1 MERARIEGRAFFFL
15 QQECE
20 LLVES
25 IDYAAKALNSS
36 RLPGRVEA
44 FMARIL
50 VVDDEKPLAETLATI
65 LRMNN
70 YEVQVAHDGVE
81 GYNAAAL
88 FAPNLII
95 SDVAMPNRN
104 GVEMAI
110 EIRRDLP
117 GIQILL
123 ISGQATSVGLLEAA
137 RQRGYDFECLAKP
150 IHPLDLLSKIATLL
164 ARSAAAKQ
172 AS

>member
-1 MERARIEGRAFFFL
+1 
-15 QQECE
+15 
-20 LLVES
+20 
-25 IDYAAKALNSS
+25 
-36 RLPGRVEA
+36 
-44 FMARIL
+44 MARIL

-110 EIRRDLP
+110 EIRRDLL

-123 ISGQATSVGLLEAA
+123 ISGQATTVGLLEAA

-150 IHPLDLLSKIATLL
+150 IHPLDLLNKIATLL
-164 ARSAAAKQ
+164 TRSAAAKQ

>member
-1 MERARIEGRAFFFL
+1 MT
-15 QQECE
+15 
-20 LLVES
+20 
-25 IDYAAKALNSS
+25 
-36 RLPGRVEA
+36 
-44 FMARIL
+44 RIL

-70 YEVQVAHDGVE
+70 YEVQVAHDGVQ
-81 GYNAAAL
+81 GYSAATS
-88 FAPNLII
+88 FAPDLII

-110 EIRRDLP
+110 DIRRDLP
-117 GIQILL
+117 CVQILL
-123 ISGQATSVGLLEAA
+123 ISGQAATVGVLEAA
-137 RQRGYDFECLAKP
+137 RHRGYEFECLAKP
-150 IHPLDLLSKIATLL
+150 IHPLDLLNKIATLL

>member
-1 MERARIEGRAFFFL
+1 
-15 QQECE
+15 
-20 LLVES
+20 
-25 IDYAAKALNSS
+25 
-36 RLPGRVEA
+36 
-44 FMARIL
+44 MARIL

-81 GYNAAAL
+81 GYDRAAS
-88 FAPNLII
+88 FAPELII

-110 EIRRDLP
+110 EIQRDMP
-117 GIQILL
+117 ATQTLL
-123 ISGQATSVGLLEAA
+123 ISGQAVTVGLLEAA
-137 RQRGYDFECLAKP
+137 RQRGYDFQCLAKP
-150 IHPLDLLSKIATLL
+150 IHPLDLLNKIASLL
-164 ARSAAAKQ
+164 ARSATTKQ